1 MKDKSRKYLI
11 NIRHNNGPT
20 SFLGWFVKNLF
31 DVCPQKHLAE
41 NQAWSGRLCFFL
53 SGNWS
58 VWILSCWA
66 SFWSILG
73 GILGIWGIWAGT
85 LGGNR
90 FLANKLA
97 SNVEPGAGVA
107 DAHLEESDENRDE
120 DEVEDEGGDE
130 DEWSRY
136 SPLAAR

>member
-1 MKDKSRKYLI
+1 M
-11 NIRHNNGPT
+11 
-20 SFLGWFVKNLF
+20 
-31 DVCPQKHLAE
+31 
-41 NQAWSGRLCFFL
+41 
-53 SGNWS
+53 
-58 VWILSCWA
+58 SCWA

-107 DAHLEESDENRDE
+107 DAHLEESDEDRDE

-130 DEWSRY
+130 DEWSRC
-136 SPLAAR
+136 SPLAVLL